1 MPSSEDYTIV
11 WAGVYR
17 RLTAA
22 QNEQALQGDHTLIR
36 AARRAKLDW
45 WHDTFK
51 VDPVEGDAYCLLV
64 GQHLAT
70 LGYKEGQLRLRLSPE
85 KCADLL
91 TRVQARLQGAGIKG
105 TAALYVLVHIE
116 DADDGEE

>member
-1 MPSSEDYTIV
+1 MPSSENYTIV

-17 RLTAA
+17 RLTAG
-22 QNEQALQGDHTLIR
+22 QNDQALQGDHSLIR
-36 AARRAKLDW
+36 AARKARLAW
-45 WHDTFK
+45 WHDTFE

-70 LGYKEGQLRLRLSPE
+70 LGYKEGQLRWKLSPE

-91 TRVQARLQGAGIKG
+91 TRVQARLQRAGIKG

-116 DADDGEE
+116 DEDNGD